1 MVDDFFSW
9 CEANQNKV
17 LARSKLGK
25 AFQYA
30 LNHEKGLRVFLDDGE
45 VPLTNSLNERSIKP
59 FTVSRKNWLFNGS
72 PRGARASAATFSLV
86 ETAKANNLD
95 AHDYI
100 EYLLEMMPNED
111 IINHPEKLDDYL
123 PWSKQT
129 KSEFR

>member
-17 LARSKLGK
+17 LARSKLEK

-30 LNHEKGLRVFLDDGE
+30 LNHEKGLRAFLDDRL
-45 VPLTNSLNERSIKP
+45 VPLTNSLNKRTIGP
-59 FTVSRKNWLFNGS
+59 FTVSRRKWLFNDS
-72 PRGARASAATFSLV
+72 PRGAGVSTAFSLV

-95 AHDYI
+95 PHDYI
-100 EYLLEMMPNED
+100 EYLLEMLPNED

-123 PWSKQT
+123 PWSEKT
-129 KSEFR
+129 KSKFR